1 MRDEANRYQRD
12 IHRVTQQL
20 EQQQR
25 LGNQDKVD
33 SYMDTQR
40 YVDKRSSGWDEPQM
54 DKQTFE
60 GFYDKK
66 LQSTKIQKVPFAVG
80 KDRDEV
86 KVEVDEKPLMSKSM
100 PKKKKEDDHKVEEV
114 DDFWSSF
121 TPKGRSQTNKTP
133 VATSQE
139 SEVRQ
144 NPYDASDKDRQKE
157 KVESIKKSAPKSE
170 HETTNPYRE
179 PSSPKEES
187 KGFFKL
193 DNIMNT
199 LFSAFEA
206 PEPDQD
212 LPTSKHPEHS
222 GEDIDAGWGSEGFG
236 EDIVQPEE
244 EIKVSS
250 KPPVQAPKQVT
261 PKPIVSKKEEK
272 PKEPEF
278 VAPSLD
284 DDDGF
289 FSSFSKLKKPSESK
303 PSSKTPKAPVE
314 ALVETPVEAPE
325 TIDIEENAWAEE
337 PDIDIG
343 DIDAVEETAEVG
355 ISDPFEGNPVD
366 VQTHTDKTSS
376 QPQFDVHTPTPEI
389 PNLPEEINNEGWND
403 GADEIVFD
411 NFESDLVLPDD
422 TEQELGTQPTEEIKV
437 DEQRDMGKDEEQ
449 LQKQQQP
456 EVDKDE
462 DNLKEDEEVAKE
474 NEDEGKAEEIS
485 HQPEQINEE
494 QVISKQV
501 DEPVVTDLPADLI
514 LQDATEN
521 ETPQDDVVED
531 IDIDEIGDNAWGDQE
546 INPDDIEAEQEI
558 VEEQKDT
565 KVESIEPHDQPKED
579 KVQFDPSSF
588 LPEILHLPSEGEL
601 QKEPDMIAQPTEPEQ
616 LEEEKPE
623 GWDDEE
629 GIDIDIEVD
638 DDHLI
643 VDEPYPEEEPTEEIN
658 IPEDQIANEIEI
670 NEEEVKQEE
679 NQVSNEVSQP
689 QEEVKEKEEI
699 SEEPTDMLRNDTEN
713 QQLAEAIQ
721 EENIQPAEP
730 PKSDTQDQP
739 EELMDLEVD
748 EGWGGEELNV
758 DDDYINLQEGKS
770 ASEEDDQ
777 VPETSPEIIETEHPN
792 QEEQEPTKQEV
803 LEESKQEE
811 SKSEDDNVS
820 EIAEPELEDQQS
832 PQPEEVKT
840 KNILGQTVESLP
852 TSPDKVNVVEATE
865 LDLDQEKFNED
876 VEQKDQDLN
885 EPTEEQLEIN
895 EKLPAQE
902 EPQIEI
908 DDDMPDI
915 EDLAQEL
922 EDEGW
927 GQTDDIDLYPTEHLD
942 PAYEEN
948 QPYGESFEAVGDVQ
962 QNNPKE
968 EEVSDSFHN

>member
-1 MRDEANRYQRD
+1 MREEAQRYQRD

-25 LGNQDKVD
+25 LSNQDKVD
-33 SYMDTQR
+33 SYMDNQR
-40 YVDKRSSGWDEPQM
+40 YGDKRSSGWEEPQM
-54 DKQTFE
+54 DRQTFE

-80 KDRDEV
+80 KDRDV
-86 KVEVDEKPLMSKSM
+86 TKVEVEEKPLMSKSM
-100 PKKKKEDDHKVEEV
+100 PKKKIEDEHKVEEV

-121 TPKGRSQTNKTP
+121 TPKGKSQTNKTP

-139 SEVRQ
+139 SQVRQ
-144 NPYDASDKDRQKE
+144 NPYNTSNKDKQKYQE
-157 KVESIKKSAPKSE
+157 KVEPVKKSVPKTE
-170 HETTNPYRE
+170 YEAINPYKE
-179 PSSPKEES
+179 PSSPKEEP

-206 PEPDQD
+206 PEPEQDQD
-212 LPTSKHPEHS
+212 FPASKHPEYPE
-222 GEDIDAGWGSEGFG
+222 EDIDAGWGAEGFG
-236 EDIVQPEE
+236 EDIIQPEE

-261 PKPIVSKKEEK
+261 PKPIIPKKEEK

-278 VAPSLD
+278 LAPSLD

-289 FSSFSKLKKPSESK
+289 FSSFSKLKKPSETK
-303 PSSKTPKAPVE
+303 PPSTTPKAPVE
-314 ALVETPVEAPE
+314 TLVEAPE
-325 TIDIEENAWAEE
+325 TIEIEENAWAEE

-355 ISDPFEGNPVD
+355 TSDPFEGNPVD
-366 VQTHTDKTSS
+366 VQTHTNKTSTE
-376 QPQFDVHTPTPEI
+376 PQFDLDTLTPEI
-389 PNLPEEINNEGWND
+389 LNQPEETNNEGWND
-403 GADEIVFD
+403 GADEIEFD

-422 TEQELGTQPTEEIKV
+422 TEQELGTQPTEEVKV
-437 DEQRDMGKDEEQ
+437 DEQLDMGQDEEQ
-449 LQKQQQP
+449 LENQQQP

-462 DNLKEDEEVAKE
+462 DNLKEADEVVKE
-474 NEDEGKAEEIS
+474 SKDEDKVEETDQ
-485 HQPEQINEE
+485 QPEQINEE
-494 QVISKQV
+494 QVIEKQV
-501 DEPVVTDLPADLI
+501 DEPVATDLPADLI
-514 LQDATEN
+514 QQDATEN
-521 ETPQDDVVED
+521 KTPQDDVVED
-531 IDIDEIGDNAWGDQE
+531 IDIDEIGDDAWGDQE

-558 VEEQKDT
+558 VKEQKDT

-588 LPEILHLPSEGEL
+588 LPEVLHLPSEGEL
-601 QKEPDMIAQPTEPEQ
+601 QKEPDMIAQPTELEQ

-643 VDEPYPEEEPTEEIN
+643 VDEPHLDEEPTEEIN

-679 NQVSNEVSQP
+679 NQMSSEVSQP
-689 QEEVKEKEEI
+689 QEEVKEPEEI
-699 SEEPTDMLRNDTEN
+699 NEEPTDMLRNDTED
-713 QQLAEAIQ
+713 QQPAESTQ
-721 EENIQPAEP
+721 EENIQSAEP
-730 PKSDTQDQP
+730 QKSDTQDQP

-777 VPETSPEIIETEHPN
+777 IPETSPEIIEAEHPN
-792 QEEQEPTKQEV
+792 QEEQESIKQEV
-803 LEESKQEE
+803 VEESKQEE
-811 SKSEDDNVS
+811 PKSEDDNVS
-820 EIAEPELEDQQS
+820 EKAEPEVQDQQS
-832 PQPEEVKT
+832 PQPEEVKS

-852 TSPDKVNVVEATE
+852 TSPDKVNEVEETE
-865 LDLDQEKFNED
+865 LDLDQEQFNED
-876 VEQKDQDLN
+876 VEQKDKDLN
-885 EPTEEQLEIN
+885 EPTEEQLEVD
-895 EKLPAQE
+895 EELQAQE
-902 EPQIEI
+902 EPQI

-968 EEVSDSFHN
+968 EEVSDS